1 MSKQV
6 CVLGSGAIGISCAS
20 HLLQRGWDVTLI
32 DAKPPASK
40 TSFGSAGVINSGAFI
55 PNNNPDL
62 LSELP
67 AYLSNLHPSVR
78 YNIGYGL
85 RKLPWLIRFFSQAG
99 ESKASQNA
107 HDLFQLVSL
116 ANDEH
121 MAMMKQSNNRHRY
134 SETGCLKV
142 YREDRPKADLS
153 FERRL
158 LSQFGVDTDVLT
170 IQELRDLE
178 PSLSPIFNS
187 ALWVKDA
194 GMVNNPAA
202 LLREYAASYIHAGGH
217 FKQQKV
223 LAIEPLEDS
232 YRLELDDE
240 FMEFDTVVVAAGP
253 WSGKLLSP
261 LGYNLPLASERGYH
275 LHFNLTQESTL
286 SRPVHDVDGAYI
298 MSPLEQGLRV
308 TTGVEFNQADA
319 ASNASQLLDASA
331 RVNEAIQIES
341 QSDDDVW
348 CGARPSFPDAKP
360 IIGESPHHKGLWF
373 AFGHGHIGFNCGPIT
388 GKLLAQAMTG
398 EPTDIDLRA
407 FRADRFK

>member
-1 MSKQV
+1 MTKQV

-20 HLLQRGWDVTLI
+20 HLLKRGWDVTLI

-62 LSELP
+62 LSDLP

-107 HDLFQLVSL
+107 HDLFPLVSR
-116 ANDEH
+116 ASDEH
-121 MAMMKQSNNRHRY
+121 KAMMQQANNSHRY
-134 SETGCLKV
+134 QETGCLKV
-142 YREDRPKADLS
+142 YREDRPKADMS

-158 LSQFGVDTDVLT
+158 LSEFGISTDVLT
-170 IQELRDLE
+170 IPELRELE
-178 PSLSPIFNS
+178 PSLSPIFHS
-187 ALWVKDA
+187 ALLIKDA
-194 GMVNNPAA
+194 GLVDDPAA
-202 LLREYAASYIHAGGH
+202 LLREYAASYIHSGGK
-217 FKQQKV
+217 FKQQKA
-223 LAIEPLEDS
+223 LSIDPLEEG
-232 YRLELDDE
+232 YRLELDDG
-240 FMEFDTVVVAAGP
+240 FLDFDHVVVAAGP

-275 LHFNLTQESTL
+275 LHFKLASEGKL
-286 SRPVHDVDGAYI
+286 SRPVHDVDGAYV
-298 MSPLEQGLRV
+298 MSPLAQGLRV
-308 TTGVEFNQADA
+308 TTGVEFNQVDA
-319 ASNASQLLDASA
+319 ETNASQVLDASL
-331 RVNEAIQIES
+331 RVNEAIQIDS
-341 QSDDDVW
+341 QADDDVW
-348 CGARPSFPDAKP
+348 CGARPSFPDSKP

-398 EPTDIDLRA
+398 ESTDIDLHA

>member
-20 HLLQRGWDVTLI
+20 HLLQRGWDVTLV

-78 YNIGYGL
+78 YNFAYGL

-99 ESKASQNA
+99 ESKASKNA

-116 ANDEH
+116 ATDAH
-121 MAMMKQSNNRHRY
+121 KAMMYKSGNSYRY
-134 SETGCLKV
+134 RETGCLTV
-142 YREDRPKADLS
+142 YRDDRPKADLS

-158 LSQFGVDTDVLT
+158 LNEYGVETDVLT
-170 IQELRDLE
+170 IPELRDLE

-187 ALWVKDA
+187 ALLVKNA
-194 GMVNNPAA
+194 GLVDDPAA
-202 LLREYAASYIHAGGH
+202 LLREHAATYIRSGGQ

-223 LAIEPLEDS
+223 LSIEPIEQG

-240 FMEFDTVVVAAGP
+240 FMEFDHVVVAAGP
-253 WSGKLLSP
+253 WSSKLLTP

-275 LHFNLTQESTL
+275 LHFNLSQEAKL
-286 SRPVHDVDGAYI
+286 SRPVLDVDGAYL
-298 MSPLEQGLRV
+298 MSPLQQGLRV
-308 TTGVEFNQADA
+308 TTGVEFNQTDA
-319 ASNASQLLDASA
+319 VSNAVQLQSASK
-331 RVNEAIQIES
+331 RVNEAIQIAS
-341 QSDDDVW
+341 QSDDDIW

-360 IIGESPHHKGLWF
+360 VIGESPHHKGLWF

-388 GKLLAQAMTG
+388 GKLLAQAMSD
-398 EPTDIDLRA
+398 EPTDIDLQA
-407 FRADRFK
+407 FSVDRFK

>member
-1 MSKQV
+1 MTKQV

-99 ESKASQNA
+99 ESKASKNA
-107 HDLFQLVSL
+107 HDLFQLVSR

-121 MAMMKQSNNRHRY
+121 KAMMLQANNTHRY

-158 LSQFGVDTDVLT
+158 LAEYGVETDVLT
-170 IQELRDLE
+170 IPELRELE

-187 ALWVKDA
+187 ALWVKNA
-194 GMVNNPAA
+194 GLVNDPAA
-202 LLREYAASYIHAGGH
+202 LLREYAASYIGAGGQ
-217 FKQQKV
+217 FKQQKI
-223 LAIEPLEDS
+223 LAIHPLEQG
-232 YRLELDDE
+232 YRLELANE
-240 FMEFDTVVVAAGP
+240 SIEFDNVVVAAGP

-275 LHFNLTQESTL
+275 LHFKLAENNGL
-286 SRPVHDVDGAYI
+286 SRPVYDVDGAYM

-308 TTGVEFNQADA
+308 TTGVEFNQTDA
-319 ASNASQLLDASA
+319 ESNDAQLLGASQ
-331 RVNEAIQIES
+331 RVNEAIHIES

-360 IIGESPHHKGLWF
+360 VIGESPHHKGLWF

-388 GKLLAQAMTG
+388 GKLIAQAMTG
-398 EPTDIDLRA
+398 EPTDIDLQA